1 MFAILGLVLLVL
13 WVGGFLVFHVA
24 GGLIHLLLVIAVIMI
39 VLYFIRGRSSTI

>member
-24 GGLIHLLLVIAVIMI
+24 GGLIHLLLVIAVVMI
-39 VLYFIRGRSSTI
+39 VLHFIRGRSSTI

>member
-24 GGLIHLLLVIAVIMI
+24 GGLIHLLLVLAVIMV
-39 VLYFIRGRSSTI
+39 VLHFIRGRSSTV